1 MKKPVVPVGSY
12 TVDFTAR
19 KIYASDSFIEKGK
32 QNGTEEYDMI
42 RELMKDFPGFKL
54 VRVKEKKIRNQKALP
69 KEAAVSPEKANAP
82 EETGDKKIPFYQNKD
97 NTIINAYDHVVFNII
112 EEQTL
117 HGYKSF
123 LFCGCEPRVGT
134 TSIVIE
140 LGILLAHLG
149 KRVLILDGDYRRL
162 SSRKRLHDIAKL
174 GMSDYVSDPDINL
187 AECIYGSSVEG
198 LFALSSGNMAN
209 QHARQILY
217 SPRFQEALNQLKHQ
231 FDVILIDSCALDTT
245 SDVLAL
251 ASFSDAVVLIC
262 ALNGSPKSKLSKAYQ
277 KLTKIKCNLIG
288 VIENMVDMREYETYM
303 EDYNYYSMLAGASQK

>member
-1 MKKPVVPVGSY
+1 MRAESEAGPE
-12 TVDFTAR
+12 
-19 KIYASDSFIEKGK
+19 ASSHVRCTLFVENTII
-32 QNGTEEYDMI
+32 GTEGSVIPIYM
-42 RELMKDFPGFKL
+42 G
-54 VRVKEKKIRNQKALP
+54 EKKIQ
-69 KEAAVSPEKANAP
+69 
-82 EETGDKKIPFYQNKD
+82 FYQNKD

-123 LFCGCEPRVGT
+123 LFCGCEPQVGT

-140 LGILLAHLG
+140 LGILLSHLG

-162 SSRKRLHDIAKL
+162 SSHKRLHDIAEL
-174 GMSDYVSDPDINL
+174 GMSDYVSNPEIKL
-187 AECIYGSSVEG
+187 ADCIYGSNVKG
-198 LFALSSGNMAN
+198 LYALSSGKMAN

-217 SPRFQEALNQLKHQ
+217 SPRFKEAFDQLKQQ

-277 KLTKIKCNLIG
+277 KLTRIQCNLIG

-303 EDYNYYSMLAGASQK
+303 DDYDYYTQLSGKSR